1 MTRRGA
7 AVLVGLLALGTCGAA
22 VAQTE
27 DGDGYVNGQKGTYR
41 GRVLDAETGRPLAS
55 VVVVAVWRRD
65 RVVPLGHRSEHY
77 AAREALTNESGD
89 WVIEAHDLES
99 SAPRRTR
106 RPTFTIFLP
115 GYGRP
120 REVAGTPPSPPW
132 TFYEGA
138 GHTVEMARL
147 NSKDERRA
155 HLRTISLYS
164 LSEAPFSEIP
174 EFTRRINQELVAVG
188 FEPYPSSG
196 RQP

>member
-27 DGDGYVNGQKGTYR
+27 DGDGYVNGQKGAYR

-65 RVVPLGHRSEHY
+65 RV
-77 AAREALTNESGD
+77 
-89 WVIEAHDLES
+89 
-99 SAPRRTR
+99 R
-106 RPTFTIFLP
+106 RPFFTIFLP
-115 GYGRP
+115 SYGRP
-120 REVAGTPPSPPW
+120 REVAGTPPTPPW

-138 GHTVEMARL
+138 GHTVELLPLRTRE
-147 NSKDERRA
+147 ERREYA
-155 HLRTISLYS
+155 GRMDPYG
-164 LSEAPFSEIP
+164 LSEAPFKEIP
-174 EFTRRINQELVAVG
+174 EFMRFVNQESIAVG
-188 FEPYPSSG
+188 LQPYPPAG

>member
-7 AVLVGLLALGTCGAA
+7 TLLVGLLALGSCGAA

-41 GRVLDAETGRPLAS
+41 GRVLDAGTGRPLAG
-55 VVVVAVWRRD
+55 VVVVAVWRRV

-120 REVAGTPPSPPW
+120 REVPSTPPSPPW

-138 GHTVEMARL
+138 GHTVEMPQL
-147 NSKDERRA
+147 KTHEERRI
-155 HLRTISLYS
+155 HLRSVDPYT
-164 LSEAPFSEIP
+164 FSETPFTEIS
-174 EFTRRINQELVAVG
+174 EFTRLFNQERVG
-188 FEPYPSSG
+188 LGLGPYPPPG

>member
-1 MTRRGA
+1 MTRRGVT
-7 AVLVGLLALGTCGAA
+7 VLVGLLALASCGTA

-41 GRVLDAETGRPLAS
+41 GRVLDAGTSHPLAG

-65 RVVPLGHRSEHY
+65 RVVPLGNRSEHY
-77 AAREALTNESGD
+77 AAREALTNENGD
-89 WVIEAHDLES
+89 WLIEAHDLES

-106 RPTFTIFLP
+106 RPTFTFLLP

-120 REVAGTPPSPPW
+120 REVAGTPPSLPW

-147 NSKDERRA
+147 NSKDERRDY
-155 HLRTISLYS
+155 LFSVDPYL
-164 LSEAPFSEIP
+164 LSETPFTEIP
-174 EFTRRINQELVAVG
+174 EFTRLFNQERVSLG
-188 FEPYPSSG
+188 LRPYPSSG
-196 RQP
+196 RQR

>member
-7 AVLVGLLALGTCGAA
+7 AVLVGLLALGSCGTA
-22 VAQTE
+22 VAQTD

-41 GRVLDAETGRPLAS
+41 GRVLDAETGRPLAG
-55 VVVVAVWRRD
+55 VVVVAVWRRV
-65 RVVPLGHRSEHY
+65 RVVPLGQRSEHY

-89 WVIEAHDLES
+89 WVIDAHDLES

-120 REVAGTPPSPPW
+120 REVAGTRPSPPW

-147 NSKDERRA
+147 NSKDERLR
-155 HLRTISLYS
+155 HLDSVDPYN
-164 LSEAPFSEIP
+164 LSETPFTEIP
-174 EFTRRINQELVAVG
+174 KFTRLFNQERVSFGLG
-188 FEPYPSSG
+188 PYPSSG
-196 RQP
+196 RQR